1 VSLQRTLIRRVPAVL
16 LALAVLPALAGC
28 GLFGES
34 DPKTPTAPTSAT
46 LSAMLSVTDALVA
59 SATGNPATIPFSV
72 SDPPPADESDL
83 VASTRILVQSF
94 SGPSAPQAVSN
105 LPLVSDC
112 NRPTPFGKVTL
123 SGDGIVDD
131 ARDTAGY
138 GTVTLTIGGLTA
150 TMLDCRGHGQR
161 VTGSLAL
168 TVNDLVN
175 ITPGSVSGIDRWSV
189 LRSESANG
197 SLQITRESDNA
208 QFNVS
213 VRWSRNGTIGVDY
226 DNSQQN
232 ISGPIDV
239 NQTVTVQANGQYC
252 SGHMTA
258 VTLFGSYAWSCNGT

>member
-1 VSLQRTLIRRVPAVL
+1 MYSPQPMRPFLSTFP
-16 LALAVLPALAGC
+16 LALLLFAVLAGC

-83 VASTRILVQSF
+83 VASTRILAQSF
-94 SGPSAPQAVSN
+94 SALSTPQAVSTLAPN
-105 LPLVSDC
+105 STCSPSG
-112 NRPTPFGKVTL
+112 TVTL
-123 SGDGIVDD
+123 SGNGEVDD
-131 ARDTAGY
+131 QRSGGY
-138 GTVTLTIGGLTA
+138 GLVTLTIGGLTA

-161 VTGSLAL
+161 VTGSLVL
-168 TVNDLVN
+168 TVNDSV
-175 ITPGSVSGIDRWSV
+175 TVAPGSSASVDRWSV
-189 LRSESANG
+189 VRNESANG

-208 QFNVS
+208 QFSVNVN
-213 VRWSRNGTIGVDY
+213 WTRNGTIGVDY
-226 DNSQQN
+226 DNSLQN

>member
-1 VSLQRTLIRRVPAVL
+1 MYSPQPMRPILSTVP
-16 LALAVLPALAGC
+16 LALLLFAVLAGC
-28 GLFGES
+28 GKS

-46 LSAMLSVTDALVA
+46 LSAMLSVTDAIVA
-59 SATGNPATIPFSV
+59 NATGNPATIPFSA

-112 NRPTPFGKVTL
+112 NRPTPFGTVTL
-123 SGDGIVDD
+123 SGNGVVDD
-131 ARDTAGY
+131 ARDIVTGF
-138 GTVTLTIGGLTA
+138 GMVTLTISGLTA
-150 TMLDCRGHGQR
+150 TISNCRGHGQR

-168 TVNDLVN
+168 TVND
-175 ITPGSVSGIDRWSV
+175 SVTVTGPLSDPNLDRWSV
-189 LRSESANG
+189 VRSESANG

-208 QFNVS
+208 QFSVS

-226 DNSQQN
+226 DNSIQN
-232 ISGPIDV
+232 ISGPIEV

-258 VTLFGSYAWSCNGT
+258 VTLFGSYAWSCNGS